1 MKMPFRSFSLA
12 LPAALLLAGGLTA
25 KPPAKPT
32 APAKAP
38 ASAAAQAPRQS
49 KPYTI
54 DQFLANTSYGG
65 ASFSPD
71 GHKILVGSNQTGVFN
86 VFAMPVDGGKPV
98 QLTDSK
104 VSAIQAVGYFPND
117 ERFLYLSDQG
127 GNEKT
132 HLYVQSPDGK
142 VRDLT
147 PGDKLR
153 ADFEGWA
160 PDEKAFFLSTNERDP
175 AAMDLYEMSADGYD
189 RKLLY
194 TNDGGFSLGG
204 ISPDRRW
211 VALVKSVSTSDS
223 AIYLY
228 DRTASKLTRLT
239 PETPNEE
246 VANGP
251 DMFSRDSGSLYYTTN
266 QGSEFAYLV
275 RYELAAGKKTD
286 LVRTHWDVAGA
297 GLSRDGRF
305 LTVAI
310 NDDAHTDLRI
320 FDAATMK
327 PVALPTLPG
336 ADVTGVTF
344 SKDSS
349 RMAFYAE
356 SAGPRDLYVRDVA
369 GGEARQLTHALN
381 PAIDAADLVS
391 AQVVR
396 FKSYDG
402 LEIPGLL
409 YQPRNASAGS
419 TVPALVSV
427 HGGPGGQSRVGY
439 SGFTQFLVNHGYAVY
454 AINNRGSSGYG
465 KKFFSLDD
473 RKHGEADLDD
483 CVASKKMLAATG
495 WVNPDRIGIL
505 GGSYGGYMVL
515 AALAFRPQAFS
526 VGVDMYG
533 VSNWLRTLQSIPEWW
548 GPAREAL
555 YKELGDPVKDAD
567 YLRRISPLFHAD
579 KIERPLIVLQGENDP
594 RVLKKESDE
603 IVEAVRKKGVP
614 VEYFIFPNE
623 GHGFARKESQE
634 KAYQAAL
641 EFLDKYLKGSG
652 ATASSR

>member
-1 MKMPFRSFSLA
+1 MKMTLRSFSLS
-12 LPAALLLAGGLTA
+12 LTAALFVVGGLSA
-25 KPPAKPT
+25 KPPAKPV
-32 APAKAP
+32 
-38 ASAAAQAPRQS
+38 SALKQ
-49 KPYTI
+49 YTI
-54 DQFLANTSYGG
+54 DQFLANTAYGG

-71 GHKILVGSNQTGVFN
+71 GRKILVGSNQTGVFN
-86 VFAMPVDGGKPV
+86 VYAIPVDGGKPV
-98 QLTDSK
+98 QLTASK
-104 VSAIQAVGYFPND
+104 VSSIQPVSYFPND

-127 GNEKT
+127 GNEKS
-132 HLYVQSPDGK
+132 HLYVQSPDGS

-153 ADFEGWA
+153 AEFEGWA
-160 PDEKAFFLSTNERDP
+160 PDEKSFFLSTNERDP
-175 AAMDLYEMSADGYD
+175 AAMDLYEMAVDGYE

-194 TNDGGFSLGG
+194 TNDGGFSIGA

-211 VALVKSVSTSDS
+211 VALVKSISTSDS
-223 AIYLY
+223 EIYLY
-228 DRTASKLTRLT
+228 DRTAAKLTRLT
-239 PETPNEE
+239 PETPNED
-246 VANGP
+246 VANAP
-251 DMFSRDSGSLYYTTN
+251 ETFSRDNGSLYYATN

-275 RYELAAGKKTD
+275 RYELATGKRTD
-286 LVRTHWDVAGA
+286 VVRTPWDVSGA

-310 NDDAHTDLRI
+310 NNDARTELRI
-320 FDAATMK
+320 FDAATLK

-356 SAGPRDLYVRDVA
+356 SAGPRDLYVRDVQT
-369 GGEARQLTHALN
+369 GQVRQLTHALN
-381 PAIDAADLVS
+381 PAIDPADLVP

-409 YQPRNASAGS
+409 YKPLGAAAGS
-419 TVPALVSV
+419 KVPALVSV

-465 KKFFSLDD
+465 KKFFTLDD
-473 RKHGEADLDD
+473 RKHGDADLDD
-483 CVASKKMLAATG
+483 CVASKKMLAGTG
-495 WVNPDRIGIL
+495 WVNPGRIGIL

-515 AALAFRPQAFS
+515 AALSFRPQAFA

-533 VSNWLRTLQSIPEWW
+533 VSNWLRTLQSIPAWW
-548 GPAREAL
+548 GPEREAL

-579 KIERPLIVLQGENDP
+579 RIERPLIVLQGENDP

-623 GHGFARKESQE
+623 GHGFARRESQE
-634 KAYQAAL
+634 KAYQATL
-641 EFLDKYLKGSG
+641 DFLDKYLKGSG
-652 ATASSR
+652 AAASSK

>member
-1 MKMPFRSFSLA
+1 MKIALRFLSLG
-12 LPAALLLAGGLTA
+12 LTAALLVAGWRPVQA
-25 KPPAKPT
+25 APPA
-32 APAKAP
+32 
-38 ASAAAQAPRQS
+38 AAAQAPATAKPAAAAHTS
-49 KPYTI
+49 KQYTI

-71 GHKILVGSNQTGVFN
+71 GRKVLVGSNQTGVFN
-86 VFAMPVDGGKPV
+86 TYAFPVDGGKPV

-104 VSAIQAVGYFPND
+104 VSAILPLGYFPSD
-117 ERFLYLSDQG
+117 ERFIYLSDQG

-132 HLYVQSPDGK
+132 HLYVQSPDGS

-147 PGDKLR
+147 PGDKRR
-153 ADFEGWA
+153 AEFEGWA
-160 PDEKAFFLSTNERDP
+160 PDEKSFFLSTNERDP
-175 AAMDLYEMSADGYD
+175 AAMDLYEMSADGYE

-194 TNDGGFSLGG
+194 TNDGGFSIGA

-211 VALVKSVSTSDS
+211 VSLVKSVSTSASDV
-223 AIYLY
+223 YLF
-228 DRTASKLTRLT
+228 DRTTAKLTRLT

-246 VANGP
+246 VANVP
-251 DMFSRDSGSLYYTTN
+251 ATFSRDNGSLYYTTN

-275 RYELAAGKKTD
+275 RYELATGKRTD
-286 LVRTHWDVAGA
+286 VVRTQWDVAGA
-297 GLSRDGRF
+297 GLSRDGLF
-305 LTVAI
+305 LTVNI
-310 NDDAHTDLRI
+310 NNDARTELRV
-320 FDAATMK
+320 FDAATLK
-327 PVALPTLPG
+327 PVELPTLAG

-349 RMAFYAE
+349 QMTFYAE
-356 SAGPRDLYVRDVA
+356 SAGPRDLYVRNVA
-369 GGEARQLTHALN
+369 TGQVRQLTHALN
-381 PAIDAADLVS
+381 PAIDPADLVP

-409 YQPRNASAGS
+409 YKSLGAAAGGR
-419 TVPALVSV
+419 VPALVSV
-427 HGGPGGQSRVGY
+427 HGGPGGQARVGY
-439 SGFTQFLVNHGYAVY
+439 SGFVQFLVNHGYAVY

-465 KKFFSLDD
+465 KKFFTLDD
-473 RKHGEADLDD
+473 RKHGDADLDD

-495 WVNPDRIGIL
+495 WVDPDRIGIV

-515 AALAFRPQAFS
+515 AALSFRPQAFA

-533 VSNWLRTLQSIPEWW
+533 VSNWLRTLQSIPAWW
-548 GPAREAL
+548 GPEREAL

-579 KIERPLIVLQGENDP
+579 QIERPLIVLQGENDP

-614 VEYFIFPNE
+614 VEYLIFPNE
-623 GHGFARKESQE
+623 GHGFARRESQE
-634 KAYQAAL
+634 KAYQATL
-641 EFLDKYLKGSG
+641 NFLDKYLKGSG
-652 ATASSR
+652 AAASSK

>member
-1 MKMPFRSFSLA
+1 MKMPLRSFA
-12 LPAALLLAGGLTA
+12 LGLTAALLFVGGLSA
-25 KPPAKPT
+25 KPPAKP
-32 APAKAP
+32 
-38 ASAAAQAPRQS
+38 AAAPQARQP
-49 KPYTI
+49 KQYTI
-54 DQFLANTSYGG
+54 DQFLANTAYGG

-71 GHKILVGSNQTGVFN
+71 GRKILVGSNQTGTFN
-86 VFAMPVDGGKPV
+86 VFSIPVDGGRPV

-104 VSAIQAVGYFPND
+104 VNAIQPVGYFPND

-127 GNEKT
+127 GNEKS
-132 HLYVQSPDGK
+132 HLYVQSPDGS

-153 ADFEGWA
+153 AEFEGWA
-160 PDEKAFFLSTNERDP
+160 PDEKGFFLSTNERDP
-175 AAMDLYEMSADGYD
+175 AAMDLYEMSVDGYE

-194 TNDGGFSLGG
+194 TNDGGFSIGA

-211 VALVKSVSTSDS
+211 VALVKSISTSDS
-223 AIYLY
+223 DIYLY
-228 DRTASKLTRLT
+228 DRTAAKLTRLT
-239 PETPNEE
+239 PETPNED
-246 VANGP
+246 VANAP
-251 DMFSRDSGSLYYTTN
+251 ETFSRDNCSLYYATN

-275 RYELAAGKKTD
+275 RYELATGKQTD

-310 NDDAHTDLRI
+310 NNDARTELRV
-320 FDAATMK
+320 FDAATLK
-327 PVALPTLPG
+327 PVELPTLPG

-356 SAGPRDLYVRDVA
+356 SAGPRDLYVREV
-369 GGEARQLTHALN
+369 GSGQARQLTHALN
-381 PAIDAADLVS
+381 PAIDPADLVPG
-391 AQVVR
+391 QVVR

-409 YQPRNASAGS
+409 YKPLGASTGGK
-419 TVPALVSV
+419 VPALVSV

-465 KKFFSLDD
+465 KKFFTLDD
-473 RKHGEADLDD
+473 RKHGDADLDD

-515 AALAFRPQAFS
+515 AALSFRPQAFA

-533 VSNWLRTLQSIPEWW
+533 VSNWLRTLQSIPAWW
-548 GPAREAL
+548 GPARDAL

-579 KIERPLIVLQGENDP
+579 RIERPLIVLQGENDP

-614 VEYFIFPNE
+614 VEYLIFPNE
-623 GHGFARKESQE
+623 GHGFARRESQE
-634 KAYQAAL
+634 KAYQATL
-641 EFLDKYLKGSG
+641 NFLDKYLKGSG
-652 ATASSR
+652 AAASSK

>member
-1 MKMPFRSFSLA
+1 MTLRSFSFGLA
-12 LPAALLLAGGLTA
+12 AALLFVGGLSA
-25 KPPAKPT
+25 KPPAKP
-32 APAKAP
+32 
-38 ASAAAQAPRQS
+38 AAAPQARQPRQ
-49 KPYTI
+49 YTI
-54 DQFLANTSYGG
+54 DQFLANTAYGG

-71 GHKILVGSNQTGVFN
+71 GRKILVGSNQTGVAN
-86 VFAMPVDGGKPV
+86 VFSISVDGGKPV

-104 VSAIQAVGYFPND
+104 VSSIQPVGYFPND
-117 ERFLYLSDQG
+117 ERLLYLSDQG
-127 GNEKT
+127 GNEKS
-132 HLYVQSPDGK
+132 HLYVQSPDGS

-153 ADFEGWA
+153 AEFEGWA
-160 PDEKAFFLSTNERDP
+160 PDEKSFFLSTNERDP
-175 AAMDLYEMSADGYD
+175 AAMDLYEMSVDGYE

-194 TNDGGFSLGG
+194 TNDGGFLIGA

-211 VALVKSVSTSDS
+211 VALVKAISSSDS
-223 AIYLY
+223 VIYLY
-228 DRTASKLTRLT
+228 DRTAAKLTRLT
-239 PETPNEE
+239 PETPNEDVTNAPE
-246 VANGP
+246 T
-251 DMFSRDSGSLYYTTN
+251 FSRDNGSLYYATN

-275 RYELAAGKKTD
+275 RYELATGKRTD

-310 NDDAHTDLRI
+310 NNDARTELRV
-320 FDAATMK
+320 FDAATLK
-327 PVALPTLPG
+327 PVELPTLPG

-369 GGEARQLTHALN
+369 TGQVRQLTHALN
-381 PAIDAADLVS
+381 PAIDPADLVP

-409 YQPRNASAGS
+409 YKPLAAAGS
-419 TVPALVSV
+419 RVPALVSV

-454 AINNRGSSGYG
+454 AINNRGSNGYG
-465 KKFFSLDD
+465 KKFFTLDD
-473 RKHGEADLDD
+473 RKHGDADLDD

-515 AALAFRPQAFS
+515 AALSFRPQAFA

-533 VSNWLRTLQSIPEWW
+533 VSNWLRTLQSIPAWW
-548 GPAREAL
+548 GPERDAL

-579 KIERPLIVLQGENDP
+579 QIERPLIVLQGENDP

-634 KAYQAAL
+634 KAYQATL
-641 EFLDKYLKGSG
+641 NFLDKYLKGGG
-652 ATASSR
+652 AAATSK

>member
-1 MKMPFRSFSLA
+1 MKMPLRSFA
-12 LPAALLLAGGLTA
+12 LGLTAALLFVGGLSA
-25 KPPAKPT
+25 KPPAKP
-32 APAKAP
+32 
-38 ASAAAQAPRQS
+38 AAAPQARQP
-49 KPYTI
+49 KQYTI
-54 DQFLANTSYGG
+54 DQFLANTAYGG

-71 GHKILVGSNQTGVFN
+71 GRKILVGSNQTGTFN
-86 VFAMPVDGGKPV
+86 VFSIPVDGGRPV

-104 VSAIQAVGYFPND
+104 VNAIQPVGYFPND

-127 GNEKT
+127 GNEKS
-132 HLYVQSPDGK
+132 HLYVQSPDGS

-153 ADFEGWA
+153 AEFEGWA
-160 PDEKAFFLSTNERDP
+160 PDEKGFFLSTNERDP
-175 AAMDLYEMSADGYD
+175 AAMDLYEMSVDGYE

-194 TNDGGFSLGG
+194 TNDGGFSIGA

-211 VALVKSVSTSDS
+211 VALVKSISTSDS
-223 AIYLY
+223 DIYLY
-228 DRTASKLTRLT
+228 DRTAAKLTRLT
-239 PETPNEE
+239 PETPNED
-246 VANGP
+246 VANAP
-251 DMFSRDSGSLYYTTN
+251 ETFSRDNCSLYYATN

-275 RYELAAGKKTD
+275 RYELATGKQTD

-310 NDDAHTDLRI
+310 NNDARTELRV
-320 FDAATMK
+320 FDAATLK
-327 PVALPTLPG
+327 PVELPTLPG

-356 SAGPRDLYVRDVA
+356 SAGPRDLYVREV
-369 GGEARQLTHALN
+369 GSGQARQLTHALN
-381 PAIDAADLVS
+381 PAIDPADLVPG
-391 AQVVR
+391 QVVR

-409 YQPRNASAGS
+409 YKPLGASTGGK
-419 TVPALVSV
+419 VPALVSV

-465 KKFFSLDD
+465 KKFFTLDD
-473 RKHGEADLDD
+473 RKHGDADLDD

-515 AALAFRPQAFS
+515 AALSFRPQAFA

-533 VSNWLRTLQSIPEWW
+533 VSNWLRTLQSIPAWW
-548 GPAREAL
+548 GPARDAL

-579 KIERPLIVLQGENDP
+579 RIERPLIVLQGENDP

-614 VEYFIFPNE
+614 VEYLIFPNE
-623 GHGFARKESQE
+623 GHGFARRESQE
-634 KAYQAAL
+634 KAYQATL
-641 EFLDKYLKGSG
+641 NFLDKYLKGSG
-652 ATASSR
+652 AAASSR

>member
-1 MKMPFRSFSLA
+1 MKMPLRS
-12 LPAALLLAGGLTA
+12 LLFGLTATLLVTGGLAA
-25 KPPAKPT
+25 KPPAKP
-32 APAKAP
+32 ADAAKA
-38 ASAAAQAPRQS
+38 AKQ
-49 KPYTI
+49 YTI
-54 DQFLANTSYGG
+54 DQFLANTAYGG

-71 GHKILVGSNQTGVFN
+71 GKKILVGSNETGVFN
-86 VFAMPVDGGKPV
+86 AFSFPVDGGKPT

-104 VSAIQAVGYFPND
+104 VSAVQAIGYFPND
-117 ERFLYLSDQG
+117 ERFLYSSDQG
-127 GNEKT
+127 GNEQS

-153 ADFEGWA
+153 AEFEGWA
-160 PDEKAFFLSTNERDP
+160 PDEKSFFLATNERDP
-175 AAMDLYEMSADGYD
+175 AAMDLYEMSVDGYE

-194 TNDGGFSLGG
+194 TNDGGYTIGA

-211 VALVKSVSTSDS
+211 VALVKVLTTSDS
-223 AIYLY
+223 DIYLY
-228 DRTASKLTRLT
+228 DRTAAKLKRLT

-246 VANGP
+246 VANSP
-251 DMFSRDSGSLYYTTN
+251 ETFSRDNASLYYTTT

-275 RYELAAGKKTD
+275 RYELATGKTTD
-286 LVRTHWDVAGA
+286 IVRTHWDVAGA
-297 GLSRDGRF
+297 GLSRDGRY

-310 NDDAHTDLRI
+310 NNDAKTELRV
-320 FDAATMK
+320 FDAATLK
-327 PVALPTLPG
+327 PIELPTLPG

-369 GGEARQLTHALN
+369 GNGKPRQLTHALN
-381 PAIDAADLVS
+381 AAIDPANLVP
-391 AQVVR
+391 AEVVR

-402 LEIPGLL
+402 LVIPGLL
-409 YQPRNASAGS
+409 YKPIGASPAS
-419 TVPALVSV
+419 KVPALLSV

-439 SGFTQFLVNHGYAVY
+439 SGLIQFLVNHGYAVY

-465 KKFFSLDD
+465 KKFFMLDD
-473 RKHGEADLDD
+473 RKHGEDDLDD

-495 WVNPDRIGIL
+495 WVDPGRIGIL

-515 AALAFRPQAFS
+515 AALAFRPTAFN
-526 VGVDMYG
+526 VGVDLYG
-533 VSNWLRTLQSIPEWW
+533 VSNWLRTLQSIPAWW
-548 GPAREAL
+548 GPARDSL
-555 YKELGDPVKDAD
+555 YKELGDPVKDEA

-579 KIERPLIVLQGENDP
+579 QIERPLIVLQGENDP

-614 VEYFIFPNE
+614 VEYLLFPNE
-623 GHGFARKESQE
+623 GHGLSRRDSQE
-634 KAYQAAL
+634 KAYKATL
-641 EFLDKYLKGSG
+641 EFLDKYLKGG
-652 ATASSR
+652 AAAASSK